1 LLKSKKVRIL
11 KLGRNYSS
19 IGAKMRAKI
28 IQALATKPDGST
40 VKLELLDVQVDS
52 LSDLDYDLRNKLSAE
67 VNENLE
73 TVQAWPIKLVSLA

>member
-1 LLKSKKVRIL
+1 
-11 KLGRNYSS
+11 
-19 IGAKMRAKI
+19 MRAKI